1 MRLEPVSKRT
11 PQHARGGARR
21 ATFHHIV
28 LAVKKI
34 RGIAR
39 IKGHGRESRKR
50 RKLRPRPLPPVP
62 HKIMH
67 AECACTGGMRSRRQ
81 RIPRFEIEIS
91 PGRARLFFAPELAA
105 LPGALRRSIVRP
117 MKLRLGRPFTRK
129 PL

>member
-67 AECACTGGMRSRRQ
+67 AECACTGGKRSRRQ
-81 RIPRFEIEIS
+81 TIPRYYIQNS
-91 PGRARLFFAPELAA
+91 PAPASLFFPPRLAA
-105 LPGALRRSIVRP
+105 L
-117 MKLRLGRPFTRK
+117 
-129 PL
+129 

>member
-50 RKLRPRPLPPVP
+50 RKLRPRPHPPVP

-67 AECACTGGMRSRRQ
+67 AECACTGGMRSPRQ

-91 PGRARLFFAPELAA
+91 PGGPRLFLPPAITPPPRPLPPSLAP
-105 LPGALRRSIVRP
+105 P
-117 MKLRLGRPFTRK
+117 TQ